1 MPGPSRQV
9 TYRLR
14 TRPGADKKYR
24 IVIQRRFWFF
34 FWKDWYPVD
43 NAVRS
48 LHHEFIQLYERM
60 MEINQEVKDAESW
73 VESTYKLLDLENKR
87 EGKSAPFKD
96 QFRAQEAMMPDV
108 SSRFKEVQ
116 GLVTQGQGR
125 QRPGGGSRTM
135 FIGPTSSRFD
145 VSSLNRTAM
154 GEEFNADHV
163 IPYRQPQPDNQR
175 HKNKHGNQN
184 QQQQN
189 QNKPDQQK

>member
-24 IVIQRRFWFF
+24 IIIQKRFMFF

-43 NAVRS
+43 NAVRA
-48 LHHEFIQLYERM
+48 LQHEFIEHYERM
-60 MEINQEVKDAESW
+60 MEILQELKDAESW
-73 VESTYKLLDLENKR
+73 VDSTYKLLDLENKR
-87 EGKSAPFKD
+87 EGTSAPFKD
-96 QFRAQEAMMPDV
+96 QLRAQEVLMPDA

-125 QRPGGGSRTM
+125 RRPEGGSRTM

-145 VSSLNRTAM
+145 VSSLNRTAI
-154 GEEFNADHV
+154 GDEYDADHV
-163 IPYRQPQPDNQR
+163 IQYRPPQNDSRNK
-175 HKNKHGNQN
+175 HKHGNQPN
-184 QQQQN
+184 QN
-189 QNKPDQQK
+189 QNKDQKG